1 MVTRKRGERYAG
13 RRKGITR
20 NAEMDE
26 GEEEIAR
33 VEERERES
41 KIRRT
46 REKTQDGDEVQRTR
60 V

>member
-33 VEERERES
+33 VEEREREQD
-41 KIRRT
+41 KKDE
-46 REKTQDGDEVQRTR
+46 RENARWG
-60 V
+60 

>member
-1 MVTRKRGERYAG
+1 
-13 RRKGITR
+13 
-20 NAEMDE
+20 MDE